1 MILNNRGLLWLA
13 AGLMAACGGM
23 ALAQAAS
30 ALTLEQ
36 AIAKVQQETDGK
48 VLSADS
54 RRVGRRTE
62 YAIKVLTPEG
72 HVRVVRVAADPA
84 HPPASAEST
93 KNPAG
98 NGNGNKEKH

>member
-1 MILNNRGLLWLA
+1 MILNNHGLLWLA
-13 AGLMAACGGM
+13 ALLLAASG
-23 ALAQAAS
+23 AAAAAQAAM
-30 ALTLEQ
+30 TLEQ

-72 HVRVVRVAADPA
+72 HVRVVRVAADA
-84 HPPASAEST
+84 ARPPASAEST

-98 NGNGNKEKH
+98 NGNKEKH